1 MDFDLSDAQQ
11 TRLDGVNRLVQEAGG
26 MDADPVVLDSSLFAS
41 DVAASASVVDRFLIA
56 EELARLGTGGAFGT
70 RVLVADL
77 LPESVPTGAVAL
89 AEAGRRGPV
98 RFADTA
104 TALIV
109 LDGATTRLFTREQ
122 SEVSSAHTIFG
133 YRYGKVSNS
142 GRAVVLPDG
151 LGEAVRRRWR
161 LALVAE
167 MAGNAHSAIHH
178 TARHLMSRTQFG
190 RPLSSF
196 QALRHR
202 LAESAVSA
210 EAIRWLGRDAAFHDD
225 THRSV
230 RAAWYASHTAAQLV
244 PELVQM
250 CGARSFTMAFG
261 LHTFTMRMNC
271 LRLELGGIDRLGTEL
286 AGASVD
292 SADRALAA
300 SR

>member
-1 MDFDLSDAQQ
+1 MDFDASDGQQ
-11 TRLDGVNRLVQEAGG
+11 ARLEGVNRLVQEAGG
-26 MDADPVVLDSSLFAS
+26 MDADPAALDSLLFAS
-41 DVAASASVVDRFLIA
+41 DVAASALVLDRFLIA

-70 RVLVADL
+70 RVLVDDL
-77 LPESVPTGAVAL
+77 LPEPVPTGAVAL

-104 TALIV
+104 SVLIV
-109 LDGATTRLFTREQ
+109 LDGPTARLFTRGQ
-122 SEVSSAHTIFG
+122 SDISSANTIFG
-133 YRYGKVSNS
+133 YHYGKVSPS
-142 GRAVVLPDG
+142 GYGVVLPDG
-151 LGEAVRRRWR
+151 LGDAVRRRWR

-167 MAGNAHSAIHH
+167 IAGNAHSAIHH
-178 TARHLMSRTQFG
+178 TSQHLTSRTQFG

-210 EAIRWLGRDAAFHDD
+210 EATRWLGRDAAFHDD
-225 THRSV
+225 THRTV

-271 LRLELGGIDRLGTEL
+271 LRLELGGIDRIGAEL
-286 AGASVD
+286 TGASAD
-292 SADRALAA
+292 SAEATLAA

>member
-11 TRLDGVNRLVQEAGG
+11 TRLDGVNRLVDEAGG
-26 MDADPVVLDSSLFAS
+26 MNADPAVLDSALFAS
-41 DVAASASVVDRFLIA
+41 DVASSASVVDRFLIA

-70 RVLVADL
+70 RVLVDDL
-77 LPESVPTGAVAL
+77 LPESVPTGGVAI
-89 AEAGRRGPV
+89 AEADRRGPV

-104 TALIV
+104 TALVV
-109 LDGATTRLFTREQ
+109 LDGSTARLFTPEQ
-122 SEVSSAHTIFG
+122 SDVSGAKTISG
-133 YRYGKVSNS
+133 YRYGRVSPS
-142 GRAVVLPDG
+142 GRGVSLPDG

-167 MAGNAHSAIHH
+167 IAGNAHSAIHH
-178 TARHLMSRTQFG
+178 TSQHLTSRIQFG

-202 LAESAVSA
+202 LAESTVSA
-210 EAIRWLGRDAAFHDD
+210 EATRWLGRDAAFHDD
-225 THRSV
+225 THRTV
-230 RAAWYASHTAAQLV
+230 RAAWYASHTVAQLV

-271 LRLELGGIDRLGTEL
+271 LRLELGGIDRIGAEL
-286 AGASVD
+286 TGASAD
-292 SADRALAA
+292 SADRALAG